1 VPGRRMFACAG
12 AFSFAALLFA
22 GAGPGG
28 VPRIVTLVRGGD
40 IEAFAQDGNRI
51 AWADVTQRRCG
62 DVVQIRDLTT
72 GKTQPLMQG
81 ASVLCRELHSLGGF
95 QHRMALAGTRALWAF
110 VTVSN
115 TEYAFDLYA
124 SSPGKNAEHVAE
136 ISIPGGLE
144 DDGPFVPVPMAGD
157 GDTLVYVND
166 NSAEGY
172 AGNVVHR
179 AGGRPLGSTFSTA
192 AIAADGDRFAAA
204 RAVQGGC
211 SCNTLIGISPDGRSV
226 VYASGRGPDGI
237 FPGHGWWR
245 LYVAD
250 LNGNER
256 ALPADDAGGWAVWA
270 PDSQRLLVSAAH
282 GLDVV
287 RADGRVRALWRG
299 SSIDQ
304 TWSPD
309 GRFVR
314 FTRYGRTSDIV
325 VMPASGGTVRV
336 VATNGRTPEWSPDG
350 NQLVFTRGWTDTEG
364 GVYLVAADG
373 THLRRIEPNRAN
385 ESYQWLPDSRAVVAV
400 VDRRVDLIPVD
411 GSAPRTFTLPLARG
425 SAHIGVSP
433 DGTRLWYAGDEG
445 EFGVLDL
452 GIGSLSPLDT
462 ASYASWSPDSSRL
475 AWSAGDAAVKLFDVN
490 TGKTT
495 SVATKHDGDRWPI
508 WSADG
513 TRIAVDHSIIDVD
526 AGTVTTTTGI
536 ATDWLPDSQSLLV
549 MLSSE
554 EQLFS
559 GEIARVDR
567 SGASLAQI
575 THATPAP
582 AWTGI
587 QIRRTRDNR
596 ILSSFATTGMAQWVA
611 LSGDRLA
618 LLDRHR
624 IELRRLSGQLIRS
637 FEVSAHVSEISMS
650 GNWIAYL
657 DGTAIDALDT
667 RTGHVETVAHS
678 RGAVVALSIE
688 AGRVAWAEQRHGSDV
703 ILAASVP

>member
-1 VPGRRMFACAG
+1 MPGRRLLACAG
-12 AFSFAALLFA
+12 ALSLAALQLA
-22 GAGPGG
+22 GAGAGG
-28 VPRIVTLVRGGD
+28 VPRVVTLARGGD

-51 AWADVTQRRCG
+51 AWADLTQPRCA
-62 DVVQIRDLTT
+62 DVVRLRDLTT
-72 GKTQPLMQG
+72 GKTQPLMRG
-81 ASVLCRELHSLGGF
+81 ASELCRELNALGGF

-124 SSPGKNAEHVAE
+124 SSPGKHAEHVAE

-144 DDGPFVPVPMAGD
+144 HDGPFVPVPMAGD
-157 GDTLVYVND
+157 GATLVYVND
-166 NSAEGY
+166 NSAEYY

-179 AGGRPLGSTFSTA
+179 AGSGPLGSTFSTA

-211 SCNTLIGISPDGRSV
+211 SCNSLIGISPDGRSV

-245 LYVAD
+245 LYVSD
-250 LNGNER
+250 LSGNER
-256 ALPADDAGGWAVWA
+256 ALPADAAGGWAVWA

-287 RADGRVRALWRG
+287 GADGSVRALWRG
-299 SSIDQ
+299 NSIDQ

-309 GRFVR
+309 GTSVR

-336 VATNGRTPEWSPDG
+336 VARNGRAPEWSPDG
-350 NQLVFTRGWTDTEG
+350 GHLLFTRGWTDTDG
-364 GVYLVAADG
+364 GIYLVAADG
-373 THLRRIEPNRAN
+373 THARRIEPNRAN
-385 ESYQWLPDSRAVVAV
+385 ESYQWLPDSRTVVAV

-411 GSAPRTFTLPLARG
+411 GSAPRVFRLPLARG
-425 SAHIGVSP
+425 SASIGVSP
-433 DGTRLWYAGDEG
+433 DGTRLWYAGNAG

-452 GIGSLSPLDT
+452 GTGSLSPLDT
-462 ASYASWSPDSSRL
+462 GSYASWSPDSSRL

-495 SVATKHDGDRWPI
+495 SIATKHEGDRWPI

-513 TRIAVDHSIIDVD
+513 TRVAIDHSIIDAE

-549 MLSSE
+549 MLPPE
-554 EQLFS
+554 PQMFW

-567 SGASLAQI
+567 NGASLAQI

-587 QIRRTRDNR
+587 QIRRTSDNQ
-596 ILSSFATTGMAQWVA
+596 ILSSFATTRMPQWVA
-611 LSGDRLA
+611 VSRDRIA
-618 LLDRHR
+618 LLGRRR
-624 IELRRLSGQLIRS
+624 IELHRLSGQLIRS
-637 FEVSAHVSEISMS
+637 FAVSAHVSEISMS

-667 RTGHVETVAHS
+667 RTGHVETVAHT

-688 AGRVAWAEQRHGSDV
+688 ARRVAWAEQRHGSDV
-703 ILAASVP
+703 ILAFYLP